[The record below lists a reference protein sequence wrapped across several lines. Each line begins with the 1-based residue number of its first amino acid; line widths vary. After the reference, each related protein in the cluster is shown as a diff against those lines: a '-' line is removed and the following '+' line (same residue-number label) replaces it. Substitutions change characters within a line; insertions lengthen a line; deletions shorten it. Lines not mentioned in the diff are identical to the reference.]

1 VKLHR
6 LELEGFGPFRERQS
20 VDFDAF
26 ADDGLFLLTGRT
38 GAGKSSVL
46 DGVSFALYG
55 SVPRYADGD
64 KRLRSDHCDPDDPS
78 EVVLD
83 FEVSGGRWRVARSP
97 EYQRPKRR
105 GDGFTT
111 EGQRARLDEWI
122 PSGAGGEWMTR
133 ASGPRDVGL
142 ALDEVLG
149 LTRDQFLQ
157 VILLAQGRFQQFL
170 LAKNDERQALLR
182 TLFGTRRYEEY
193 QQALDERRRAADR
206 ALGDGAVR
214 LDMLLDQADG
224 LVSAHGLGDRV
235 APATSARGVP
245 DPDAAPVDAA
255 PADAVA
261 DDAAPVGAADRLAA
275 GVRAVARADY
285 RAEAAVHAREAA
297 DAAFDAVT
305 AAHAALQARV
315 QARIARES
323 SRAALARLEAV
334 APAIDADRV
343 ELERASRAEE
353 LRDILAATARAES
366 AAERSRAAVA
376 AALESWTAQGEGA
389 RSDPPAEPGA
399 LRAHADDLTGA
410 IAVWA
415 AAQAVERRLDELRAG
430 DRAATDAIAVA
441 EAAVAAIDAS
451 RAQTPAREQ
460 ALTAQIDSLTDE
472 AASAAAAE
480 AALTDVD
487 VRLAAA
493 REAESL
499 ASALHVAEVGYAAR
513 IESTQAAASALTLL
527 MRRRLAGY
535 AGELADALVDGEP
548 CAVCGSLDH
557 PHPAGPP
564 AAAGRATV
572 TDDAIAA
579 AESAKDAASAAERLA
594 ADSTRTARTAHA
606 EAAARAGGEDVATI
620 EARRA
625 EAAASLDAA
634 RAAAAR
640 RAALVEERTRLVAR
654 DAAAADEREAAAR
667 RLGDLREQAAA
678 AHTRL
683 EQAERTVAEAR
694 GDAASVADRIVAAT
708 AVRDAARSL
717 AAAIDARTSADADL
731 ADAVRERDVRVAASG
746 FAGTR
751 EPGAGSGGT
760 SAEGRAS
767 GTDPIAAVRA
777 ALRDDAA
784 RASLA
789 ERIRSHEI
797 ALAAEKQRLLQLELD
812 LADDDGSELDETAS
826 ARAVADA
833 GAARALAAAAAA
845 EARQTAI
852 ALRDLVQRADAA
864 HAATAELAA
873 RHAVVQR
880 LANTVAGRA
889 PNTHLMTLETF
900 VLAAELEEIV
910 ERANLRLSEMSAGRY
925 RLQHTDAL
933 ARRRTSSGLGLEV
946 MDSFTGQARP
956 PQSLSGG
963 ETFLASLALALGL
976 AEAVTAN
983 AGGIRLDTLFIDEGF
998 GSLDA
1003 ETLEL
1008 AMRTLDELRQGG
1020 RTVGIISHVEA
1031 MKDQV
1036 PAQLRVE
1043 ATPQGPSRILQEAA
1057 VPG

>member
-6 LELEGFGPFRERQS
+6 LELEGFGPFRERQT

-55 SVPRYADGD
+55 SVPRYAESD

-97 EYQRPKRR
+97 EYLRPKRR

-111 EGQRARLDEWI
+111 EGQRARLDEWVA
-122 PSGAGGEWMTR
+122 SGAGGEWMTR

-193 QQALDERRRAADR
+193 QLALDERRRAADR

-214 LDMLLDQADG
+214 LGMLLDQADD
-224 LVSAHGLGDRV
+224 LVSAHGLG
-235 APATSARGVP
+235 
-245 DPDAAPVDAA
+245 APVDAA
-255 PADAVA
+255 PLA
-261 DDAAPVGAADRLAA
+261 AADRLAA
-275 GVRAVARADY
+275 GVLAVARADY

-297 DAAFDAVT
+297 DTAFDAAT
-305 AAHAALQARV
+305 AAHAALQARL

-323 SRAALARLEAV
+323 SRAALARLEAG
-334 APAIDADRV
+334 ASSIDADRV

-353 LRDILAATARAES
+353 LRDVLAATERAES
-366 AAERSRAAVA
+366 AADRAHATLADALA
-376 AALESWTAQGEGA
+376 AWTAQADGVEG
-389 RSDPPAEPGA
+389 SEPPVEPGA
-399 LRAHADDLTGA
+399 LRAHADVLTGA

-415 AAQAVERRLDELRAG
+415 AAQADERGLGGLRVR
-430 DRAATDAIAVA
+430 DRAATDAIVVA
-441 EAAVAAIDAS
+441 EAAVAAIDAT
-451 RAQTPAREQ
+451 RAETPAREH
-460 ALTAQIDSLTDE
+460 ALTAQIDSLTDV
-472 AASAAAAE
+472 AATAAAAE
-480 AALTDVD
+480 AALGDLDT
-487 VRLAAA
+487 RLGAA
-493 REAESL
+493 REAQAL
-499 ASALHVAEVGYAAR
+499 AVALHDAEVGYAAR
-513 IESTQAAASALTLL
+513 IENTQAAASALTLL

-535 AGELADALVDGEP
+535 AGELAAALVDGEP
-548 CAVCGSLDH
+548 CTVCGSLDH
-557 PHPAGPP
+557 PNPAEQPAG
-564 AAAGRATV
+564 AEGQAV
-572 TDDAIAA
+572 TDDDLAA
-579 AESAKDAASAAERLA
+579 AESAKDAASDAERVA
-594 ADSTRTARTAHA
+594 ADAARTARTAHA
-606 EAAARAGGEDVATI
+606 EAAARAGGEVVATI
-620 EARRA
+620 ETRRA
-625 EAAASLDAA
+625 DAAAALGAA
-634 RAAAAR
+634 RDAAAR
-640 RAALVEERTRLVAR
+640 RSALVAERTQLVAR
-654 DAAAADEREAAAR
+654 DAAAAEEREAAAR

-678 AHTRL
+678 ARTRL

-694 GDAASVADRIVAAT
+694 GDAASVADRIVAASV
-708 AVRDAARSL
+708 VRDAARSL
-717 AAAIDARTSADADL
+717 AAAIDARTTADAEL
-731 ADAVRERDVRVAASG
+731 ADAVRERDRRIAASL
-746 FAGTR
+746 FAGD
-751 EPGAGSGGT
+751 AGSGEPCADVGAGGAGAGDAGT
-760 SAEGRAS
+760 GEHAS
-767 GTDPIAAVRA
+767 GSIPVDVVRA
-777 ALRDDAA
+777 ALRDGPT

-789 ERIRSHEI
+789 ERIRAHEI
-797 ALAAEKQRLLQLELD
+797 ALAAEKQRLLRLELD
-812 LADDDGSELDETAS
+812 LADDDGSELDEARS

-833 GAARALAAAAAA
+833 GEARAMAAAAAA

-852 ALRDLVQRADAA
+852 VLRDLVQRADAA

-1003 ETLEL
+1003 ETLDL

-1043 ATPQGPSRILQEAA
+1043 ATPQGPSRILHGAGI
-1057 VPG
+1057 PL